1 MRRILIFLFVIF
13 TLCPYLYAEEGS
25 NRDEEVKKLK
35 EEMKQFQTQFE
46 QKIDEMKT
54 HYDEKINK
62 LQAKIEQLE
71 EEKVA
76 IEARPYEVVQ
86 APQTGLG
93 RYFQDFNPDVSL
105 IGDFIYHGTDKKS
118 DEAYNQLKMR
128 QAELA
133 FSAPVDPYSRADF
146 FMHIEPSGN
155 EWKIGL
161 CEGYLTLLDLPLDL
175 QAKVGKFKANFGK
188 VNRLHL
194 HSLPWVD
201 YPNMLTNF
209 LGEEGM
215 SNPGISVSTL
225 ISNPWDQYIE
235 LTLEAFN
242 NHNSTSFAGTEG
254 RDMVYLS
261 HLKNFFE
268 INDESSLEL
277 GGSFA
282 TGPNDDGHG
291 KNRTNLEGIDLTY
304 KWRPLKE
311 GLYKSL
317 TFQNEALFNQK
328 DQSDGTEID
337 SWGAYTSLEY
347 QFAKRWSTFG
357 RHDFSEFSDYSDR
370 HDNAVSTGLTFA
382 QSEYCFWRLHFKHTD
397 RDYDKDINEV
407 WLQCNFGLGPHRAH
421 EY

>member
-1 MRRILIFLFVIF
+1 MRKILMLVFLIFSF
-13 TLCPYLYAEEGS
+13 CPHLYAQENEAK
-25 NRDEEVKKLK
+25 ELK
-35 EEMKQFQTQFE
+35 EEIRLLKSQFE
-46 QKIDEMKT
+46 EMKSS
-54 HYDEKINK
+54 YENRIGQ
-62 LQAKIEQLE
+62 LEVKIENLE
-71 EEKVA
+71 REAFVGEAKPVQVA
-76 IEARPYEVVQ
+76 QVEQ
-86 APQTGLG
+86 AGLG
-93 RYFQDFNPDVSL
+93 RYFQSFNPDISV
-105 IGDFIYHGTDKKS
+105 IGDFTFYGTNKKD
-118 DEAYNQLKMR
+118 DEQYNQFRMR

-146 FMHIEPSGN
+146 FMHIEPNGS
-155 EWKIGL
+155 EWNIGL
-161 CEGYLTLLDLPLDL
+161 CEGYLTLLELPFDL

-188 VNRLHL
+188 VNRSHL
-194 HSLPWVD
+194 HALPWVD

-215 SNPGISVSTL
+215 SEPGVSISSL
-225 ISNPWDQYIE
+225 IPNPWDQYIE
-235 LTLEAFN
+235 LTFEALN
-242 NHNSTSFAGTEG
+242 NHNTASFAGTEG
-254 RDMVYLS
+254 RDMVYLT

-317 TFQNEALFNQK
+317 TFQNEVLFSQK
-328 DQSDGTEID
+328 DQSDDTKTN
-337 SWGAYTSLEY
+337 SLGAYSSLEY

-357 RHDFSEFSDYSDR
+357 RYDFSEFSDYSGR
-370 HDNAVSTGLTFA
+370 HDNALSTGLTFA
-382 QSEYCFWRLHFKHTD
+382 QSEYCFWRVQFKHTD
-397 RDYDKDINEV
+397 KDYDKDVDEV